1 MIHPLVNDISTL
13 KDAEIE
19 GKIQDLQRKY
29 FQTQNTSIKQQ
40 MMLFLDL
47 YRSEMQSR
55 RAKALEQQ
63 YQKRDR
69 DLDGLINVQ

>member
-40 MMLFLDL
+40 MVVFLDL
-47 YRSEMQSR
+47 YRNEMQSR

-69 DLDGLINVQ
+69 DLDGLINAQ